1 MTSIRQ
7 MKRHHKKVL
16 SRFMYGK
23 VRKVEYIFDGDLV
36 RINAV
41 VGSRR
46 KCRII
51 LTRSCLRRVLEVQK
65 TRKNKTEEG
74 FAL

>member
-1 MTSIRQ
+1 MKSIRQ
-7 MKRHHKKVL
+7 MKRRHKKVL
-16 SRFMYGK
+16 SGFMDGK

-46 KCRII
+46 KCRIV
-51 LTRSCLRRVLEVQK
+51 LTRSYLRRVLEVQK
-65 TRKNKTEEG
+65 TRNNKTEKGGEV
-74 FAL
+74 

>member
-1 MTSIRQ
+1 MTSMRQ

-16 SRFMYGK
+16 SGFFDGK
-23 VRKVEYIFDGDLV
+23 FQKVAYIFDGNII
-36 RINAV
+36 RANAV

-51 LTRSCLRRVLEVQK
+51 LTRSYLRRILEVQK
-65 TRKNKTEEG
+65 ARKNKTEKG
-74 FAL
+74 GAL

>member
-16 SRFMYGK
+16 NRFMYGK

-51 LTRSCLRRVLEVQK
+51 LTRSYLRRILEVQK
-65 TRKNKTEEG
+65 TRKLEAKKG
-74 FAL
+74 GRL

>member
-1 MTSIRQ
+1 MTSMRQ

-16 SRFMYGK
+16 SGFMDGK
-23 VRKVEYIFDGDLV
+23 FRKVAYVFDGDLV

-51 LTRSCLRRVLEVQK
+51 LTRSYLRRILEVQK
-65 TRKNKTEEG
+65 TRKLEAKKGGEV
-74 FAL
+74 

>member
-7 MKRHHKKVL
+7 MKRRHKKVL
-16 SRFMYGK
+16 SGFMDGK

-46 KCRII
+46 KCRIV
-51 LTRSCLRRVLEVQK
+51 LTRSYLRRVLEVQK
-65 TRKNKTEEG
+65 TRNNKTEKG
-74 FAL
+74 STL